1 MTLRSLVGLFSL
13 VALRWTS
20 PAAEPQ
26 PNVLFIA
33 VDDLGCFLGSAGH
46 PVVKTPHLD
55 RLALTGVR
63 FDRAY
68 CQVPLCNPSR
78 ASVLT
83 GLRPDVTGVFDLSRH
98 FRQNLPDVVT
108 LPQLFRR
115 HGWFSARVGK
125 IYHYDVPNGIG
136 TAGLD
141 DAPSWDLTVNPKGRD
156 VADEALITN
165 PTPGKPISAAL
176 SWLAADGTDEEQT
189 DGMIATE
196 TIRLLET
203 HQRRPFFIAT
213 GFFRPHTPF
222 VAPKK
227 YFDLYPLDRIQLP
240 NTPAGDRD
248 DIPPAAFAHNNT
260 VPHYGLDELTC
271 RKALQAYLACVS
283 FVDAQIGRVL
293 AALESLGLAGRTVI
307 VIWGDNGY
315 HVGEH
320 GGIWQ
325 KRTLFEESAGAPLL
339 IRAPGARGNGTACRA
354 VVEFVDIYPTL
365 AALAALPTPAVLGGR
380 SLVPL
385 LADPRHPW
393 PHAAFT
399 QILRPGDGRPVM
411 GRTVRTER
419 WRYTEWGG
427 GTAGVELYDHSS
439 DPSEITNLAA
449 RPEHAATQVRV
460 RNLFSGHASSDVPP
474 PLFDPK
480 RL

>member
-1 MTLRSLVGLFSL
+1 MTLRSLLGLFSL
-13 VALRWTS
+13 VAIRWTS
-20 PAAEPQ
+20 PAAEPR

-46 PVVKTPHLD
+46 PLAKTPHLD
-55 RLALTGVR
+55 RLAATGVR

-98 FRQNLPDVVT
+98 FRQNLPNVVT

-125 IYHYDVPNGIG
+125 IFHYDVPNGIG

-141 DAPSWDLTVNPKGRD
+141 DPPSWDLTVNPKGRD

-196 TIRLLET
+196 TIRLLEK
-203 HQRRPFFIAT
+203 QQQRPFFIAA

-222 VAPKK
+222 VAPKR
-227 YFDLYPLDRIQLP
+227 YFDLYPLDRSQLP
-240 NTPAGDRD
+240 RTPADDRD

-293 AALESLGLAGRTVI
+293 TALDRLGLADRTV
-307 VIWGDNGY
+307 VVVWGDNGY
-315 HVGEH
+315 HLGEH

-325 KRTLFEESAGAPLL
+325 KRTLFEESAGVPLL
-339 IRAPGARGNGTACRA
+339 IRVPGALGNGTACPA

-365 AALAALPTPAVLGGR
+365 AALAVLPASADLSGR
-380 SLVPL
+380 SLLPL
-385 LADPRHPW
+385 LADPRRRW
-393 PHAAFT
+393 PYAAFT
-399 QILRPGDGRPVM
+399 QILRPGDRQPVM

-419 WRYTEWGG
+419 WRYTEWEGG
-427 GTAGVELYDHSS
+427 AAGAELYDHGS
-439 DPSEITNLAA
+439 DPAEFTNIAA
-449 RPEHAATQVRV
+449 RPEHAATRDQLRE
-460 RNLFSGHASSDVPP
+460 LFAGHASAAVPQAP
-474 PLFDPK
+474 FDPK